1 MCFVS
6 ILFELCFPAPLTA
19 DVRTTMV
26 VLTKGKTEYGDADV
40 LANEF
45 LEAQDQVEVLAGKL
59 RTSLAGLH
67 ALQDE
72 YEDAVKKQTKTL
84 RNLEKSV
91 ASVNKRKRAS
101 RNKIENDASPSP
113 ASTSAADA
121 ADSEVSDDVPD
132 DVVAN
137 GDAETPTA
145 AESPTPLAKSSSS
158 VQADRVKTLR
168 ARLSDNSLQH
178 LMPCSGGFFVEL
190 FLGTLNVRFMRKSE
204 RLQFKTGYE
213 RLKLKLA
220 PGLVL
225 LAVVCLL
232 FYENRWLH
240 MMLQLCLSWYYV
252 TLAVRENILRVNGS
266 NIKSWWIIHHY
277 FTLMQCVLLLT
288 WPNNSSYAKFRKSLH
303 LFGLYN
309 AVLQIFQTR
318 YQMTRLYALR
328 SLGMADEMDVVSSD
342 STQIHWSNS
351 MALLIPLI
359 LLGQAM
365 QALQAGHLMLIYSD
379 NRQELQILML
389 SLLFAANFIG
399 NFYTTCV
406 VLHEKRT
413 KGRRRSSAQN
423 GAISPTGESKKDS

>member
-1 MCFVS
+1 
-6 ILFELCFPAPLTA
+6 
-19 DVRTTMV
+19 MV
-26 VLTKGKTEYGDADV
+26 VLTKGKEEYGDADV
-40 LANEF
+40 LAGEF
-45 LEAQDQVEVLAGKL
+45 LQAQDQVEELAGRL
-59 RTSLAGLH
+59 RVSLAGLH
-67 ALQDE
+67 ALQDQ
-72 YEDAVKKQTKTL
+72 YEKAMKKQTKTL

-91 ASVNKRKRAS
+91 ASVNKRKRTLQKNS
-101 RNKIENDASPSP
+101 SSSP
-113 ASTSAADA
+113 APAPTATASS
-121 ADSEVSDDVPD
+121 SETTDEIPD
-132 DVVAN
+132 DTVAN
-137 GDAETPTA
+137 GEAEAPA
-145 AESPTPLAKSSSS
+145 KVSQPLARSSSS
-158 VQADRVKTLR
+158 EQADRLKTLR

-190 FLGTLNVRFMRKSE
+190 LLGSLNVRFMRKSE

-213 RLKLKLA
+213 KLKQKLA

-225 LAVVCLL
+225 LAFVCLY
-232 FYENRWLH
+232 FSENRWLH

-288 WPNNSSYAKFRKSLH
+288 WPNNSSYAQFRKSLH
-303 LFGLYN
+303 HFGLYN

-342 STQIHWSNS
+342 STQIHWSQS

-379 NRQELQILML
+379 NRHELQILML

-413 KGRRRSSAQN
+413 KGRRRTSGQN

>member
-1 MCFVS
+1 
-6 ILFELCFPAPLTA
+6 
-19 DVRTTMV
+19 MV
-26 VLTKGKTEYGDADV
+26 VLTKGETEYGDADV
-40 LANEF
+40 LAGEF
-45 LEAQDQVEVLAGKL
+45 LQAQDDVEELAGRL
-59 RTSLAGLH
+59 RVSLAGLH

-72 YEDAVKKQTKTL
+72 YEKAMKKQTKTL

-91 ASVNKRKRAS
+91 AAVNKRKRAS
-101 RNKIENDASPSP
+101 PKDAAPSP
-113 ASTSAADA
+113 ESTPASAAAPGAASTSETADETPA
-121 ADSEVSDDVPD
+121 VDT
-132 DVVAN
+132 VAN
-137 GDAETPTA
+137 GEAEYPT
-145 AESPTPLAKSSSS
+145 EEEPPLVKSSSS
-158 VQADRVKTLR
+158 EQADRVKTLR

-213 RLKLKLA
+213 KLKLKLA

-225 LAVVCLL
+225 LAVVCL
-232 FYENRWLH
+232 FFSENRWLH

-309 AVLQIFQTR
+309 AILQIFQTR

-342 STQIHWSNS
+342 STQIHWSQS

-359 LLGQAM
+359 LLGQGM
-365 QALQAGHLMLIYSD
+365 QALQACNLMFIYSD
-379 NRQELQILML
+379 NPQELQILML

-413 KGRRRSSAQN
+413 KGRRRTSAQN
-423 GAISPTGESKKDS
+423 GAISPTSESKKDA